1 VQLCQEEIEL
11 ARQEVVAQVVAEV
24 LVEEVGV
31 VAGWEATGPEPDQ
44 VGSVFVPIVGLGYPI
59 R

>member
-1 VQLCQEEIEL
+1 MQLCQEEIEL

-31 VAGWEATGPEPDQ
+31 VAGWEATVLEPAL
-44 VGSVFVPIVGLGYPI
+44 VGSVSAPVAEPGYPI